1 MFCQRCGTQ
10 VGSDVQFCPNCG
22 QAQGGAPLS
31 GSASTLTPWTPPA
44 GVHASAGRWI
54 GEGWALVKADLGN
67 YIVISLLFAILS
79 GVPLIQGPLVAGFH
93 IFTMKKLL
101 GRNAEFGD
109 LFKGFNF
116 FVPTLVASLLIGVFT
131 FAGTLLCIIPGLVV
145 AAMYKFTYLFIVDKK
160 MDFWP
165 AMQASHAVVKNDY
178 FGFTLFLILAFLVNI
193 LGVLVLH
200 CGTAGDDPD
209 HLRGHHR
216 GLQRDR
222 RIRTTDG
229 GFAVMTARITYPRV
243 AAALAVFVAL
253 WCFTPAA
260 DPAFGYADST
270 GSPAWTARFA
280 GSRAGYS
287 LSPRDTGARRSI
299 STLSA
304 RWVLRCYSR

>member
-10 VGSDVQFCPNCG
+10 VGSDLQFCPNCG
-22 QAQGGAPLS
+22 QAQGVAPPS
-31 GSASTLTPWTPPA
+31 GSASNTTSWTPPA

-67 YIVISLLFAILS
+67 YIVISLLFALLS
-79 GVPLIQGPLVAGFH
+79 GVPLIQGPLIAGIH

-178 FGFTLFLILAFLVNI
+178 VGFTLFLMLAFLVNV
-193 LGVLVLH
+193 LGVLCCIVGVLV
-200 CGTAGDDPD
+200 TIPVTFAAITVAYKEIAGFEP
-209 HLRGHHR
+209 
-216 GLQRDR
+216 
-222 RIRTTDG
+222 RT
-229 GFAVMTARITYPRV
+229 
-243 AAALAVFVAL
+243 
-253 WCFTPAA
+253 
-260 DPAFGYADST
+260 ADS
-270 GSPAWTARFA
+270 
-280 GSRAGYS
+280 
-287 LSPRDTGARRSI
+287 L
-299 STLSA
+299 
-304 RWVLRCYSR
+304 